1 MNFANILYEIRERI
15 AWITVNRPER
25 LNALNRATLQE
36 IGSVLELVRD
46 DDQVRCV
53 VLTGAGTKAFIAGAD
68 ISELAS
74 LAGPASYS
82 YTRAGQAIVN
92 QLEQFPKPVI
102 AAINGYA
109 LGGGF
114 ELALATHIRFASPN
128 AQMGLPEINLAI
140 MPGWGGTQRLP
151 RLIGKGRALELIL
164 TGNRVSAE
172 DAYRM
177 GIVNRV
183 FELETLIPEVQKFAQ
198 ILAEKPPIAT
208 RAILDAVNMG
218 FNVSLDEGLKYEAA
232 LFGVCR
238 ASEDSTE
245 GLNAFLEKRKAV
257 WKGK

>member
-1 MNFANILYEIRERI
+1 MTFANILYEIRGKT

-25 LNALNRATLQE
+25 LNALNAETLTE
-36 IGSVLELVRD
+36 IGAALEMARKD
-46 DDQVRCV
+46 NTIRCIA
-53 VLTGAGTKAFIAGAD
+53 LTGSGPKAFIAGAD
-68 ISELAS
+68 IQELARLS
-74 LAGPASYS
+74 GPESYG

-92 QLEQFPKPVI
+92 QLEQFPLPVV

-114 ELALATHIRFASPN
+114 ELALAAHIRFASST

-164 TGNRVSAE
+164 SANRITAE
-172 DAYRM
+172 EAFRL

-183 FELETLIPEVQKFAQ
+183 FPPEELIPETQKFTDL
-198 ILAEKPPIAT
+198 LATKPPIAT

-218 FNVSLDEGLKYEAA
+218 LNVSLDEALKYEAA
-232 LFGVCR
+232 LFSVCR

-245 GLNAFLEKRKAV
+245 GINAFLEKRQPT